1 MIVVKFI
8 HKFTSW
14 LFFVGLLHQVSHNN
28 RLNWCFK
35 QGESSQVSWSI
46 WSSQYT
52 VYRHVYRSDI
62 PYPLMTIVAV
72 VFISIKIYQSKVVV
86 VKQLVALEFQWTDQ
100 SFEAFWSILKLWW
113 SFYIAILPTRSR
125 PVGASP
131 RRYVGC
137 LKRDLHFVI
146 WNMAKS

>member
-1 MIVVKFI
+1 VEN
-8 HKFTSW
+8 
-14 LFFVGLLHQVSHNN
+14 LLNHANTCLSTKHP
-28 RLNWCFK
+28 WM
-35 QGESSQVSWSI
+35 S
-46 WSSQYT
+46 
-52 VYRHVYRSDI
+52 
-62 PYPLMTIVAV
+62 PLS
-72 VFISIKIYQSKVVV
+72 ISIKIYQSKVVV